1 MLFPGSIVFQP
12 IELQYST
19 PNRATLLF
27 VPAKTGQIIY
37 QMNLMCNL
45 MTFSHDFLV
54 IIYIYQ
60 MAGKIDTEYTPL
72 QLIVDLPL
80 YS

>member
-45 MTFSHDFLV
+45 MTFHMVFSLLSTS
-54 IIYIYQ
+54 IKWL
-60 MAGKIDTEYTPL
+60 GK
-72 QLIVDLPL
+72 
-80 YS
+80 